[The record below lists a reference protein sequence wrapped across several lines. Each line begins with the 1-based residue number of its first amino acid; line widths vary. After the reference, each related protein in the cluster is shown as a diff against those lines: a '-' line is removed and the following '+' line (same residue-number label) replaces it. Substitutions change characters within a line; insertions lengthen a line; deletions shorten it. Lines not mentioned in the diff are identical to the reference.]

1 MTDTANSPSRP
12 PAFML
17 RVAGL
22 PIDEVRALRCPDS
35 RRWADDVLDTTDQ
48 LALLAGKAAD
58 LLHGLIGGSDDEP
71 LRRALLKLR
80 RDVFNNRL
88 PDPVAAEDALTRVRA
103 LDPAAARAL
112 ADWLTGRRALAGKR
126 DTGAALLADETGRT
140 RAELARI
147 AGHERLRKGLLLA
160 SPALDAQLDAYR
172 AKASGPGARPDR
184 KQRKIERSL
193 LSYVYRTACKTS
205 PFSTFTGVA
214 PGVFAGSDG
223 LRVRVGEEW
232 RTQARLNVVA
242 LGRIA
247 DAVIAD
253 PVRRA
258 DLPLALASGWGRDD
272 DRVRYVRRW
281 VTAGD
286 DDTAVTFDAV
296 KDRLFFLRR
305 SGTLERLLGLFEE
318 RGTIRY
324 GELAAWLERDR
335 GAAREECA
343 QYLGALLDV
352 GMVQVPCLRTEVH
365 DTDPLRAFQDA
376 LRGLDRPWADRLADR
391 LEEPAAHAARF
402 PEAAPDERRALLEAV
417 RAGLRAVQE
426 EELGLARAKVPRTV
440 LYEDAAAGAGGV
452 PAVGG
457 AAHGDPAHGEPA
469 HGAPASDGAPS
480 GDPASGAPALGD
492 PALGDPA
499 SGGPTHGDPASGG
512 PTHGDP
518 ASGAPAL
525 GGSDGC
531 GSPGGAA
538 SGAPASGSPAHG
550 APASG
555 SSPSADP
562 APGGAGSEVGLDPD
576 AWRELAAGPLAAV
589 ERVLPAFDLTLPQR
603 ITFQGFF
610 LARYGRGGRCDDL
623 LKLVHDFH
631 EDFFD
636 QYLTF
641 TASRTP
647 YDADG
652 TYVPEVN
659 WLGLPRLRALDA
671 ARRTFTA
678 RMAALWET
686 AEPGA
691 AEVRIDDAFLD
702 AVAGELDL
710 PPADFAPMSHHVQ
723 IADRPDDPLVVLN
736 RSYGGVSFP
745 FSRFTQLFDGLGE
758 RLLANTGT
766 LVPEGAVLAEV
777 TGGPVTSNLNLHGRL
792 TPYEIVCPGE
802 RGTLDEEFRIELDDL
817 HLVHDPAAD
826 RLALRSAR
834 LDREVIPVYLGYLV
848 PLALPELPRTLLLL
862 SPTSMAPLNVWA
874 GVPEG
879 EPSCGV
885 TGRPRVRHGSLVLS
899 RRSWSAPATVL
910 PLHRPGTPED
920 GWFLD
925 WHAFRRTHGL
935 PDRVFATVSDTG
947 ARGATGAKPQYLD
960 FDSPLSLSAFEALVK
975 SPDAR
980 VVFREMLPDED
991 ALPTVSG
998 PGRHVAELAVETAVP
1013 VRRRTTS

>member
-1 MTDTANSPSRP
+1 MTETAETAETAGTVETDSANSPSPR

-17 RVAGL
+17 RIAGL
-22 PIDEVRALRCPDS
+22 PVDDVRALRCPDS
-35 RRWADDVLDTTDQ
+35 RRWADDVLDTTEQ
-48 LALLAGKAAD
+48 LALLAGKAGD
-58 LLHGLIGGSDDEP
+58 QLHGLIGGSDDEP

-88 PDPVAAEDALTRVRA
+88 PDPSAAEDALARVGA

-126 DTGAALLADETGRT
+126 EAGAGLLSAETGRS
-140 RAELARI
+140 RAELARL

-160 SPALDAQLDAYR
+160 SPTLDTQLDAYR
-172 AKASGPGARPDR
+172 HKASRAGARPDR

-205 PFSTFTGVA
+205 PFSTFTAVA
-214 PGVFAGSDG
+214 PGVFGGSDG
-223 LRVRVGEEW
+223 LRVQVGEEW
-232 RTQARLNVVA
+232 RTQVRLNVVA
-242 LGRIA
+242 LGRLA

-318 RGTIRY
+318 RGTLRY
-324 GELAAWLERDR
+324 GELAAWLEQDR
-335 GAAREECA
+335 GAAREECE

-402 PEAAPDERRALLEAV
+402 AEAAPDERRALLESV

-426 EELGLARAKVPRTV
+426 EELGAERAKVPQTL
-440 LYEDAAAGAGGV
+440 LYEDAAAGPRRATGTGV
-452 PAVGG
+452 A
-457 AAHGDPAHGEPA
+457 
-469 HGAPASDGAPS
+469 
-480 GDPASGAPALGD
+480 
-492 PALGDPA
+492 
-499 SGGPTHGDPASGG
+499 
-512 PTHGDP
+512 
-518 ASGAPAL
+518 
-525 GGSDGC
+525 
-531 GSPGGAA
+531 
-538 SGAPASGSPAHG
+538 
-550 APASG
+550 
-555 SSPSADP
+555 
-562 APGGAGSEVGLDPD
+562 LDPD
-576 AWRELAAGPLAAV
+576 AWEELAAGPLAAV

-636 QYLTF
+636 QYMTF

-659 WLGLPRLRALDA
+659 WLGLERLRSLDT

-678 RMAALWET
+678 RMTALWEA
-686 AEPGA
+686 AEAAGPGA
-691 AEVRIDDAFLD
+691 AEVRLDETFLD
-702 AVAGELDL
+702 AVADELRGLD
-710 PPADFAPMSHHVQ
+710 ADFTPMSHHVQ
-723 IADRPDDPLVVLN
+723 IADRPGDPLVVLN
-736 RSYGGVSFP
+736 RSYGGVSFS
-745 FSRFTQLFDGLGE
+745 FTRFTQLFDGLGE
-758 RLLANTGT
+758 RLLADTET
-766 LVPEGAVLAEV
+766 LVPDGAVLAEV
-777 TGGPVTSNLNLHGRL
+777 TGGPVTSNLNLHARL

-802 RGTLDEEFRIELDDL
+802 RGTLEEEFRIALDDL
-817 HLVHDPAAD
+817 YLVHDPGAD
-826 RLALRSAR
+826 RLALRSVR

-879 EPSCGV
+879 EPRGGV

-991 ALPTVSG
+991 TLPTVSG
-998 PGRHVAELAVETAVP
+998 HGRHVAELAVETAVP

>member
-1 MTDTANSPSRP
+1 MTDTANTVGPTDTADGR

-22 PIDEVRALRCPDS
+22 PVDDVQTLRCPDS
-35 RRWADDVLDTTDQ
+35 RRWADEVLDTTEQ
-48 LALLAGKAAD
+48 LALLAEKVAD
-58 LLHGLIGGSDDEP
+58 QLHGLIGGSDDEP
-71 LRRALLKLR
+71 LRRVLLKLR

-88 PDPVAAEDALTRVRA
+88 PDPVAAERALARVRD

-112 ADWLTGRRALAGKR
+112 ADWLTGRRALDERRSAGA
-126 DTGAALLADETGRT
+126 GLLAAETGRSRT
-140 RAELARI
+140 ELARI

-160 SPALDAQLDAYR
+160 SPTLDAQLDGYR
-172 AKASGPGARPDR
+172 RKADRDAGARPDR

-214 PGVFAGSDG
+214 PGVFGGSDG

-232 RTQARLNVVA
+232 RTQVRLNVVA
-242 LGRIA
+242 LGRLA

-281 VTAGD
+281 VTTGD
-286 DDTAVTFDAV
+286 EDAAVTFDAV

-318 RGTIRY
+318 RGTLRY
-324 GELAAWLERDR
+324 GELAAWLEQDR
-335 GAAREECA
+335 GAAREECE

-391 LEEPAAHAARF
+391 LEEPAERAARF
-402 PEAAPDERRALLEAV
+402 ADAGPDERRALLESV

-426 EELGLARAKVPRTV
+426 EELGAERAKVPQTL
-440 LYEDAAAGAGGV
+440 LYEDAAAGSGV
-452 PAVGG
+452 A
-457 AAHGDPAHGEPA
+457 
-469 HGAPASDGAPS
+469 
-480 GDPASGAPALGD
+480 
-492 PALGDPA
+492 
-499 SGGPTHGDPASGG
+499 
-512 PTHGDP
+512 
-518 ASGAPAL
+518 
-525 GGSDGC
+525 
-531 GSPGGAA
+531 
-538 SGAPASGSPAHG
+538 
-550 APASG
+550 
-555 SSPSADP
+555 
-562 APGGAGSEVGLDPD
+562 LDPG

-610 LARYGRGGRCDDL
+610 LARYGHGGRCDDL

-636 QYLTF
+636 QYMTF
-641 TASRTP
+641 SAGRTP

-652 TYVPEVN
+652 AYVPEVN
-659 WLGLPRLRALDA
+659 WLGLAKLRALDT
-671 ARRTFTA
+671 ARRTFTD
-678 RMAALWET
+678 RMAALWRTAEA

-691 AEVRIDDAFLD
+691 AEVRVDEDFLD
-702 AVAGELDL
+702 AISGELDGIA
-710 PPADFAPMSHHVQ
+710 PQFAPMSHHVQ
-723 IADRPDDPLVVLN
+723 IADRPGDPLVVLN
-736 RSYGGVSFP
+736 RSYGGVSFS
-745 FSRFTQLFDGLGE
+745 FTRFTQLFDGLDE
-758 RLLANTGT
+758 QLLADTDA

-802 RGTLDEEFRIELDDL
+802 RGTLEPEFRIALDDL
-817 HLVHDPAAD
+817 YLVHDPEAD
-826 RLALRSAR
+826 RLVLRSVR

-879 EPSCGV
+879 EPRGGV

-910 PLHRPGTPED
+910 PLHRPGAPED

-925 WHAFRRTHGL
+925 WHAFRRTHAL

-960 FDSPLSLSAFEALVK
+960 FDSPLSLSAFEALIK

-991 ALPTVSG
+991 ALSTVSG
-998 PGRHVAELAVETAVP
+998 HGRHVAELAVETAVP
-1013 VRRRTTS
+1013 VRRRTV

>member
-1 MTDTANSPSRP
+1 MTDTANTVGPTDTADGR

-22 PIDEVRALRCPDS
+22 PVDDVQTLRCPDS
-35 RRWADDVLDTTDQ
+35 RRWADEVLDTTEQ
-48 LALLAGKAAD
+48 LALLAEKVAD
-58 LLHGLIGGSDDEP
+58 QLHGLIGGSDDEP
-71 LRRALLKLR
+71 LRRVLLKLR

-88 PDPVAAEDALTRVRA
+88 PDPVAAERALARVRD

-112 ADWLTGRRALAGKR
+112 ADWLTGRRALDERRSAGA
-126 DTGAALLADETGRT
+126 GLLAAETGRSRT
-140 RAELARI
+140 ELARI

-160 SPALDAQLDAYR
+160 SPTLDAQLDGYR
-172 AKASGPGARPDR
+172 RKTDRDAGARPDR

-214 PGVFAGSDG
+214 PGAFGGSDG

-232 RTQARLNVVA
+232 RTQVRLNVVA
-242 LGRIA
+242 LGRLA

-281 VTAGD
+281 VTTGD
-286 DDTAVTFDAV
+286 EDAAVTFDAV

-318 RGTIRY
+318 RGTLRY
-324 GELAAWLERDR
+324 GELAAWLEQDR
-335 GAAREECA
+335 GAAREECE

-391 LEEPAAHAARF
+391 LEEPADRAARF
-402 PEAAPDERRALLEAV
+402 ADAGPDERRALLESV

-426 EELGLARAKVPRTV
+426 EELGAERAKVPQTL
-440 LYEDAAAGAGGV
+440 LYEDAAAGS
-452 PAVGG
+452 
-457 AAHGDPAHGEPA
+457 
-469 HGAPASDGAPS
+469 PASS
-480 GDPASGAPALGD
+480 GLPQA
-492 PALGDPA
+492 
-499 SGGPTHGDPASGG
+499 
-512 PTHGDP
+512 
-518 ASGAPAL
+518 
-525 GGSDGC
+525 
-531 GSPGGAA
+531 
-538 SGAPASGSPAHG
+538 
-550 APASG
+550 
-555 SSPSADP
+555 
-562 APGGAGSEVGLDPD
+562 AGSGVVLDPD

-610 LARYGRGGRCDDL
+610 LARYGHGGRCDDL

-636 QYLTF
+636 QYMTF
-641 TASRTP
+641 SAGRTP

-652 TYVPEVN
+652 AYVPEVN
-659 WLGLPRLRALDA
+659 WLGLAKLRALDT
-671 ARRTFTA
+671 ARRTFTD
-678 RMAALWET
+678 RMAALWRTAEA

-691 AEVRIDDAFLD
+691 AEVRVDEDFLD
-702 AVAGELDL
+702 AISGELNGIA
-710 PPADFAPMSHHVQ
+710 PQFAPMSHHVQ
-723 IADRPDDPLVVLN
+723 IADRPGDPLVVLN
-736 RSYGGVSFP
+736 RSYGGVSFS
-745 FSRFTQLFDGLGE
+745 FTRFTQLFDGLDE
-758 RLLANTGT
+758 QLLADTDA

-802 RGTLDEEFRIELDDL
+802 RGTLEPEFRIALDDL
-817 HLVHDPAAD
+817 YLVHDPEAD
-826 RLALRSAR
+826 RLVLRSVR

-879 EPSCGV
+879 EPRGGV

-910 PLHRPGTPED
+910 PLHRPGAPED

-925 WHAFRRTHGL
+925 WHAFRRTHAL

-960 FDSPLSLSAFEALVK
+960 FDSPLSLSAFEALIK

-991 ALPTVSG
+991 ALSTVSG
-998 PGRHVAELAVETAVP
+998 HGRHVAELAVETAVP
-1013 VRRRTTS
+1013 VRRRTV

>member
-1 MTDTANSPSRP
+1 MNHDNHDLNTAGIR
-12 PAFML
+12 PAFMV

-22 PIDEVRALRCPDS
+22 PVESVQELRCPQS
-35 RRWADDVLDTTDQ
+35 RRWADEVLDESAQLRLLAEKAGDQ
-48 LALLAGKAAD
+48 LHD
-58 LLHGLIGGSDDEP
+58 LIGGSDDEP

-80 RDVFNNRL
+80 RDIFNNRL
-88 PDPVAAEDALTRVRA
+88 PATDSADRVLDRVHS
-103 LDPAAARAL
+103 LDPAAASTL
-112 ADWLTGRRALAGKR
+112 ADWLTGRRALDGRLGAGA
-126 DTGAALLADETGRT
+126 GLLAAETGRSREAL
-140 RAELARI
+140 RAL
-147 AGHERLRKGLLLA
+147 AGHERLRRGLLLA

-172 AKASGPGARPDR
+172 KQPLSAGARPDK

-214 PGVFAGSDG
+214 LGSLGGSAG
-223 LRVRVGEEW
+223 LRLRVEEEW

-242 LGRIA
+242 LGRLA

-253 PVRRA
+253 PARRA
-258 DLPLALASGWGRDD
+258 DLPVAPASGWGRDD

-305 SGTLERLLGLFEE
+305 SGTLDRLLTLFEE
-318 RGTIRY
+318 RSGTVLRY
-324 GELAAWLERDR
+324 GDLVEWLARDQ
-335 GAAREECA
+335 GAAREECE

-365 DTDPLRAFQDA
+365 DTDPLRAFQGA
-376 LRGLDRPWADRLADR
+376 LRGLERPWADRLADR
-391 LEEPAAHAARF
+391 LEEPARCVERF
-402 PEAAPDERRALLEAV
+402 ADASADERRALLDAL

-426 EELGLARAKVPRTV
+426 EELGADRAKVPQTL
-440 LYEDAAAGAGGV
+440 LYEDAAAGGGTEPDDAGPGPG
-452 PAVGG
+452 PAK
-457 AAHGDPAHGEPA
+457 
-469 HGAPASDGAPS
+469 ASR
-480 GDPASGAPALGD
+480 
-492 PALGDPA
+492 
-499 SGGPTHGDPASGG
+499 T
-512 PTHGDP
+512 
-518 ASGAPAL
+518 
-525 GGSDGC
+525 
-531 GSPGGAA
+531 
-538 SGAPASGSPAHG
+538 
-550 APASG
+550 
-555 SSPSADP
+555 
-562 APGGAGSEVGLDPD
+562 VQLDPD
-576 AWRELAAGPLAAV
+576 AWQELAARPLAAV

-603 ITFQGFF
+603 ITFEGFF
-610 LARYGRGGRCDDL
+610 LARYGRGGRCYDL

-636 QYLTF
+636 QYMTF
-641 TASRTP
+641 TATRTA

-659 WLGLPRLRALDA
+659 WLGLDRLRALDT

-678 RMAALWET
+678 RMTALREAAG
-686 AEPGA
+686 PGA
-691 AEVRIDDAFLD
+691 AELRLDDAFL
-702 AVAGELDL
+702 AEVAAELDGL
-710 PPADFAPMSHHVQ
+710 AADFAPMSHHLQ
-723 IADRPDDPLVVLN
+723 IADRPGDPLVVLN

-745 FSRFTQLFDGLGE
+745 FSRFTELFDGLDE
-758 RLLANTGT
+758 RLFAGT
-766 LVPEGAVLAEV
+766 EAIVPEGAVLAEV

-802 RGTLDEEFRIELDDL
+802 RGTLEAEFRISLDDL
-817 HLVHDPAAD
+817 HLVHDPEAG
-826 RLALRSAR
+826 RLVLRSAR

-879 EPSCGV
+879 TPDEGGV
-885 TGRPRVRHGSLVLS
+885 TSRPRVRHGSLVLS
-899 RRSWSAPATVL
+899 RRSWSAPAAAL
-910 PLHRPGTPED
+910 PLHRAGAPED

-925 WHAFRRTHGL
+925 WHSFRREHGL

-960 FDSPLSLSAFEALVK
+960 FDSPLSLSAFEALIK
-975 SPDAR
+975 TPQAR
-980 VVFREMLPDED
+980 VVFREALPDED
-991 ALPTVSG
+991 ALHTVSG
-998 PGRHVAELAVETAVP
+998 HGRHVAELAVETAVP
-1013 VRRRTTS
+1013 VRRRTA

>member
-1 MTDTANSPSRP
+1 MTDAANSSASA

-22 PIDEVRALRCPDS
+22 PVDEVRALRCPDS
-35 RRWADDVLDTTDQ
+35 RRWADDVLDTTEQ

-58 LLHGLIGGSDDEP
+58 QLHGLIGGSDDEP

-88 PDPVAAEDALTRVRA
+88 PHPVAAEDALTRVRA
-103 LDPAAARAL
+103 LDPAAAQAL
-112 ADWLTGRRALAGKR
+112 ADWLTGRRALADQR
-126 DTGAALLADETGRT
+126 DAGAALLADETGRT
-140 RAELARI
+140 RTELARI

-160 SPALDAQLDAYR
+160 SPTLDAQLDAYR
-172 AKASGPGARPDR
+172 EKASRPGARPDR

-214 PGVFAGSDG
+214 PGVLGGSEG

-232 RTQARLNVVA
+232 RTQVRLNVVA
-242 LGRIA
+242 LGRLA

-324 GELAAWLERDR
+324 GELADWLEEDR
-335 GAAREECA
+335 GAAREECE

-376 LRGLDRPWADRLADR
+376 LRGLDRPWAARLADR
-391 LEEPAAHAARF
+391 LEEPGAHAARF
-402 PEAAPDERRALLEAV
+402 ADAAPDERRALLAAV

-426 EELGLARAKVPRTV
+426 EELGVARAKVPQTL
-440 LYEDAAAGAGGV
+440 LYEDAAAGPGTAPEGPVATLESTGV
-452 PAVGG
+452 
-457 AAHGDPAHGEPA
+457 
-469 HGAPASDGAPS
+469 
-480 GDPASGAPALGD
+480 
-492 PALGDPA
+492 
-499 SGGPTHGDPASGG
+499 T
-512 PTHGDP
+512 
-518 ASGAPAL
+518 
-525 GGSDGC
+525 
-531 GSPGGAA
+531 
-538 SGAPASGSPAHG
+538 
-550 APASG
+550 
-555 SSPSADP
+555 
-562 APGGAGSEVGLDPD
+562 LDPD
-576 AWRELAAGPLAAV
+576 AWRELAAGPLAAI

-636 QYLTF
+636 QYMTF
-641 TASRTP
+641 TATRTP

-678 RMAALWET
+678 RMSALWEA

-691 AEVRIDDAFLD
+691 AEVWLDDVFLD
-702 AVAGELDL
+702 AVAGQLDV
-710 PPADFAPMSHHVQ
+710 PKADFAPMSHHVQ
-723 IADRPDDPLVVLN
+723 IADRPGDPLVVLN

-758 RLLANTGT
+758 QLLAHTGT

-802 RGTLDEEFRIELDDL
+802 RGTLEQEFRIELDDL
-817 HLVHDPAAD
+817 HLVHDAEAD
-826 RLALRSAR
+826 RLVLRSAR

-879 EPSCGV
+879 EPRGGV

-910 PLHRPGTPED
+910 PLHRPGAPED

-925 WHAFRRTHGL
+925 WHAFRRAHGL

-975 SPDAR
+975 SPEAR

-998 PGRHVAELAVETAVP
+998 PGRHVAELAVETAAP
-1013 VRRRTTS
+1013 APRRTAS

>member
-1 MTDTANSPSRP
+1 MNHDNHDLNTAGIR
-12 PAFML
+12 PAFMV

-22 PIDEVRALRCPDS
+22 PVESVQELRCPQS
-35 RRWADDVLDTTDQ
+35 RRWADEVLDESAQLRLLAEKAGDQ
-48 LALLAGKAAD
+48 LHD
-58 LLHGLIGGSDDEP
+58 LIGGSDDEP

-80 RDVFNNRL
+80 RDIFNNRL
-88 PDPVAAEDALTRVRA
+88 PATDSADRVLDRVHS
-103 LDPAAARAL
+103 LDPAAASTL
-112 ADWLTGRRALAGKR
+112 ADWLTGRRALDGRLGAGA
-126 DTGAALLADETGRT
+126 GLLAAETGRSREAL
-140 RAELARI
+140 RAL
-147 AGHERLRKGLLLA
+147 AGHERLRRGLLLA

-172 AKASGPGARPDR
+172 KQPLSAGARPDK

-214 PGVFAGSDG
+214 LGSLGGSAG
-223 LRVRVGEEW
+223 LRLRVEEEW

-242 LGRIA
+242 LGRLA

-253 PVRRA
+253 PARRA
-258 DLPLALASGWGRDD
+258 DLPVAPASGWGRDD

-305 SGTLERLLGLFEE
+305 SGTLDRLLTLFEE
-318 RGTIRY
+318 RSGTVLRY
-324 GELAAWLERDR
+324 GDLVEWLARDQ
-335 GAAREECA
+335 GAAREECE

-365 DTDPLRAFQDA
+365 DTDPLRAFQGA
-376 LRGLDRPWADRLADR
+376 LRGLERPWADRLADR
-391 LEEPAAHAARF
+391 LEEPARCVERF
-402 PEAAPDERRALLEAV
+402 ADASADERRALLDAL

-426 EELGLARAKVPRTV
+426 EELGADRAKVPQTL
-440 LYEDAAAGAGGV
+440 LYEDAAAGGGTEPDDAGPGPG
-452 PAVGG
+452 PAK
-457 AAHGDPAHGEPA
+457 
-469 HGAPASDGAPS
+469 ASR
-480 GDPASGAPALGD
+480 
-492 PALGDPA
+492 
-499 SGGPTHGDPASGG
+499 T
-512 PTHGDP
+512 
-518 ASGAPAL
+518 
-525 GGSDGC
+525 
-531 GSPGGAA
+531 
-538 SGAPASGSPAHG
+538 
-550 APASG
+550 
-555 SSPSADP
+555 
-562 APGGAGSEVGLDPD
+562 VQLDPD
-576 AWRELAAGPLAAV
+576 AWQELAARPLAAV

-603 ITFQGFF
+603 ITFEGFF

-636 QYLTF
+636 QYMTF
-641 TASRTP
+641 TATRTA

-659 WLGLPRLRALDA
+659 WLGLGRLRALDT

-678 RMAALWET
+678 RMTALREAAG
-686 AEPGA
+686 PGA
-691 AEVRIDDAFLD
+691 AELRLDDAFL
-702 AVAGELDL
+702 AEVAAELDGL
-710 PPADFAPMSHHVQ
+710 ASDFAPMSHHLQ
-723 IADRPDDPLVVLN
+723 IADRPGDPLVVLN

-745 FSRFTQLFDGLGE
+745 FSRFTELFDGLDE
-758 RLLANTGT
+758 RLFAGT
-766 LVPEGAVLAEV
+766 EAIVPEGAVLAEV

-802 RGTLDEEFRIELDDL
+802 RGTLEAEFRISLDDL
-817 HLVHDPAAD
+817 HLVHDPEAG
-826 RLALRSAR
+826 RLVLRSAR

-879 EPSCGV
+879 TPDEGGV
-885 TGRPRVRHGSLVLS
+885 TSRPRVRHGSLVLS
-899 RRSWSAPATVL
+899 RRSWSAPAAAL
-910 PLHRPGTPED
+910 PLHRAGAPED

-925 WHAFRRTHGL
+925 WHAFRRDHGL

-960 FDSPLSLSAFEALVK
+960 FDSPLSLSAFEALIK
-975 SPDAR
+975 TPQAR
-980 VVFREMLPDED
+980 VVFREALPDED
-991 ALPTVSG
+991 ALHTVSG
-998 PGRHVAELAVETAVP
+998 HGRHVAELAVETAVP
-1013 VRRRTTS
+1013 VRRRTA

>member
-1 MTDTANSPSRP
+1 MTHPHTDADTGARTPTDAVNPPSPR

-22 PIDEVRALRCPDS
+22 PVDAVRALRCPDS
-35 RRWADDVLDTTDQ
+35 RRWADDVLDTTEQ

-58 LLHGLIGGSDDEP
+58 HLHGLIGGSDDEP

-88 PDPVAAEDALTRVRA
+88 PDPSATEVTLARVRV
-103 LDPAAARAL
+103 LDPGAARAL
-112 ADWLTGRRALAGKR
+112 ADWLAGRRALAGKR
-126 DTGAALLADETGRT
+126 EAGAGLLADETGRS
-140 RAELARI
+140 RAELARL

-160 SPALDAQLDAYR
+160 SPTLDAQLDAYR
-172 AKASGPGARPDR
+172 EKASRPGARPDR

-214 PGVFAGSDG
+214 PGVFGGFDG
-223 LRVRVGEEW
+223 LRVRAGEEW
-232 RTQARLNVVA
+232 RTQVRLNVVA
-242 LGRIA
+242 LGRLA
-247 DAVIAD
+247 DAVLAD

-258 DLPLALASGWGRDD
+258 DLPLAPASGWGRDD

-318 RGTIRY
+318 RGAIRY
-324 GELAAWLERDR
+324 GELAAWLEQDR
-335 GAAREECA
+335 GAPREECE

-365 DTDPLRAFQDA
+365 DTDPLRAFQGA
-376 LRGLDRPWADRLADR
+376 LRGLGRPWADRLADR

-402 PEAAPDERRALLEAV
+402 ADAAPDERRALLEAV

-426 EELGLARAKVPRTV
+426 EELGAERAKVPQTL
-440 LYEDAAAGAGGV
+440 LYEDAAAGPRA
-452 PAVGG
+452 
-457 AAHGDPAHGEPA
+457 E
-469 HGAPASDGAPS
+469 
-480 GDPASGAPALGD
+480 
-492 PALGDPA
+492 
-499 SGGPTHGDPASGG
+499 
-512 PTHGDP
+512 
-518 ASGAPAL
+518 
-525 GGSDGC
+525 
-531 GSPGGAA
+531 
-538 SGAPASGSPAHG
+538 
-550 APASG
+550 
-555 SSPSADP
+555 
-562 APGGAGSEVGLDPD
+562 LDPD

-636 QYLTF
+636 QYMTF

-678 RMAALWET
+678 RMTALWQA
-686 AEPGA
+686 AEPEA
-691 AEVRIDDAFLD
+691 AEVRLDDAFLD

-710 PPADFAPMSHHVQ
+710 PVTDFAPMSHHVQ
-723 IADRPDDPLVVLN
+723 IAERPGDPLVVLN

-758 RLLANTGT
+758 RLLAETDAM
-766 LVPEGAVLAEV
+766 VPEGAVLAEV

-802 RGTLDEEFRIELDDL
+802 RGTLEAEFRIDLDDL
-817 HLVHDPAAD
+817 YLVHDPDGD
-826 RLALRSAR
+826 RLALRSVR

-879 EPSCGV
+879 EARGGV

-899 RRSWSAPATVL
+899 RRSWSAPAAVL
-910 PLHRPGTPED
+910 PLHRPGAPED

-960 FDSPLSLSAFEALVK
+960 FDSPLSLAAFEALVK
-975 SPDAR
+975 SPEAR

-991 ALPTVSG
+991 ALPTVCG
-998 PGRHVAELAVETAVP
+998 PGRHVAELAVETAAP
-1013 VRRRTTS
+1013 VRRRTP

>member
-1 MTDTANSPSRP
+1 MTDTANSPAP
-12 PAFML
+12 APAFML

-22 PIDEVRALRCPDS
+22 PVDEVRALRCPDS
-35 RRWADDVLDTTDQ
+35 RRWADDVLDTTEQ

-58 LLHGLIGGSDDEP
+58 QLHGLIGGSDDEP

-88 PDPVAAEDALTRVRA
+88 PDPVAADDALTRVRA

-112 ADWLTGRRALAGKR
+112 ADWLAGRRALADQR
-126 DTGAALLADETGRT
+126 DAGAVLLADETRRT
-140 RAELARI
+140 RTELARI

-160 SPALDAQLDAYR
+160 SPTLDAQLDAYR
-172 AKASGPGARPDR
+172 EKASRPGARPDR

-214 PGVFAGSDG
+214 PGVLGGSDG

-232 RTQARLNVVA
+232 RTQVRLNVVA
-242 LGRIA
+242 LGRLA

-324 GELAAWLERDR
+324 GELAAWLEEDR
-335 GAAREECA
+335 GAAREECE

-365 DTDPLRAFQDA
+365 DTDPLRSFQDA
-376 LRGLDRPWADRLADR
+376 LRGLDRPWAGRLADR

-402 PEAAPDERRALLEAV
+402 ADAAPDERRALLAAV
-417 RAGLRAVQE
+417 RAGLREVQE
-426 EELGLARAKVPRTV
+426 EELGVARAKVPQTL
-440 LYEDAAAGAGGV
+440 LYEDAAAGPGTAPEGPVVTRESTGV
-452 PAVGG
+452 
-457 AAHGDPAHGEPA
+457 
-469 HGAPASDGAPS
+469 
-480 GDPASGAPALGD
+480 
-492 PALGDPA
+492 
-499 SGGPTHGDPASGG
+499 T
-512 PTHGDP
+512 
-518 ASGAPAL
+518 
-525 GGSDGC
+525 
-531 GSPGGAA
+531 
-538 SGAPASGSPAHG
+538 
-550 APASG
+550 
-555 SSPSADP
+555 
-562 APGGAGSEVGLDPD
+562 LDPD
-576 AWRELAAGPLAAV
+576 AWRELAAGPLAAI

-636 QYLTF
+636 QYMTF

-678 RMAALWET
+678 RMSALWEA

-691 AEVRIDDAFLD
+691 AEVWLDDAFLD

-723 IADRPDDPLVVLN
+723 IADRPGDPLVVLN

-758 RLLANTGT
+758 RLLADTEA

-802 RGTLDEEFRIELDDL
+802 RGTLDEEFRIDLDDL
-817 HLVHDPAAD
+817 HLVHDPEAD

-834 LDREVIPVYLGYLV
+834 LGREVIPVYLGYLV

-879 EPSCGV
+879 EPRGGI

-899 RRSWSAPATVL
+899 RRSWSAPAAVL
-910 PLHRPGTPED
+910 PLHRPGAPED

-960 FDSPLSLSAFEALVK
+960 FDSPLSLSAFEALIK
-975 SPDAR
+975 SPEAR

>member
-1 MTDTANSPSRP
+1 MNHDNHDLNTAGIR
-12 PAFML
+12 PAFMV

-22 PIDEVRALRCPDS
+22 PVESVQELRCPQS
-35 RRWADDVLDTTDQ
+35 RRWADEVLDESAQLRLLAEKAGDQ
-48 LALLAGKAAD
+48 LHD
-58 LLHGLIGGSDDEP
+58 LIGGSDDEP

-80 RDVFNNRL
+80 RDIFNNRL
-88 PDPVAAEDALTRVRA
+88 PATASADRVLDRVHS
-103 LDPAAARAL
+103 LDPAAASTL
-112 ADWLTGRRALAGKR
+112 ADWLTGRRALDGQLGAGA
-126 DTGAALLADETGRT
+126 GLLAAETGRSREAL
-140 RAELARI
+140 RAL
-147 AGHERLRKGLLLA
+147 AGHERLRRGLLLA

-172 AKASGPGARPDR
+172 KQTPAAGARPDK

-214 PGVFAGSDG
+214 LGSLGGSGG
-223 LRVRVGEEW
+223 LRLRVEEEW

-242 LGRIA
+242 LGRLA

-253 PVRRA
+253 PARRA
-258 DLPLALASGWGRDD
+258 DLPVAPASGWGRDD

-305 SGTLERLLGLFEE
+305 SGTLDRLLTLFEE
-318 RGTIRY
+318 RSGTVLRY
-324 GELAAWLERDR
+324 GDLVEWLARDQ
-335 GAAREECA
+335 GAAREECE

-365 DTDPLRAFQDA
+365 DTDPLRAFQGA
-376 LRGLDRPWADRLADR
+376 LRGLERPWADRLADR
-391 LEEPAAHAARF
+391 LEEPARCVERF
-402 PEAAPDERRALLEAV
+402 ADASADERRALLDAL

-426 EELGLARAKVPRTV
+426 EELGADRAKVPQTL
-440 LYEDAAAGAGGV
+440 LYEDAAAGA
-452 PAVGG
+452 
-457 AAHGDPAHGEPA
+457 HTEF
-469 HGAPASDGAPS
+469 
-480 GDPASGAPALGD
+480 
-492 PALGDPA
+492 
-499 SGGPTHGDPASGG
+499 
-512 PTHGDP
+512 
-518 ASGAPAL
+518 
-525 GGSDGC
+525 
-531 GSPGGAA
+531 
-538 SGAPASGSPAHG
+538 
-550 APASG
+550 
-555 SSPSADP
+555 
-562 APGGAGSEVGLDPD
+562 DPD
-576 AWRELAAGPLAAV
+576 AWQELAAGPLAAV

-603 ITFQGFF
+603 ITFEGFF

-636 QYLTF
+636 QYMTF
-641 TASRTP
+641 TATRTA

-652 TYVPEVN
+652 AYVPEVN
-659 WLGLPRLRALDA
+659 WLGLGRLRALDT

-678 RMAALWET
+678 RMAALRE
-686 AEPGA
+686 AAGPGA
-691 AEVRIDDAFLD
+691 AELRVDDTFL
-702 AVAGELDL
+702 AEVAAELDGL
-710 PPADFAPMSHHVQ
+710 ATDFAPMSHHLQ
-723 IADRPDDPLVVLN
+723 IADRPGDPLVVLN

-745 FSRFTQLFDGLGE
+745 FSRFTELFDGLDE
-758 RLLANTGT
+758 RLFAGT
-766 LVPEGAVLAEV
+766 EAIVPEGAVLAEV

-802 RGTLDEEFRIELDDL
+802 RGTLDAEFRISLDDL
-817 HLVHDPAAD
+817 HLIHDPEAG
-826 RLALRSAR
+826 RLVLRSAR

-879 EPSCGV
+879 APDEGGV
-885 TGRPRVRHGSLVLS
+885 TTRPRVRHGSLVLS
-899 RRSWSAPATVL
+899 RRSWSAPASAL
-910 PLHRPGTPED
+910 PLHRAGAPED

-925 WHAFRRTHGL
+925 WHAFRREHGL

-960 FDSPLSLSAFEALVK
+960 FDSPLSLSAFEALIK
-975 SPDAR
+975 TPQAR
-980 VVFREMLPDED
+980 VVFREALPDED
-991 ALPTVSG
+991 ALHTVSG
-998 PGRHVAELAVETAVP
+998 HGRHVAELAVETAVP
-1013 VRRRTTS
+1013 VRRRTV

>member
-1 MTDTANSPSRP
+1 MTETTGPAGTAETTGTTGTADAVDAARSGTGSPR

-22 PIDEVRALRCPDS
+22 PVDDVRALRCPDS
-35 RRWADDVLDTTDQ
+35 RRWADDVLDTTEQ
-48 LALLAGKAAD
+48 LALLAGKAGD
-58 LLHGLIGGSDDEP
+58 QLHGLIGGSDDEP

-88 PDPVAAEDALTRVRA
+88 PDPVAAKDALARVGA

-112 ADWLTGRRALAGKR
+112 ADWLTGRRALAAKR
-126 DTGAALLADETGRT
+126 EAGAGPLAAETGRS

-160 SPALDAQLDAYR
+160 SPTLDAQLDAYR
-172 AKASGPGARPDR
+172 RQASRAGARPDR

-205 PFSTFTGVA
+205 PFSTFTAVA
-214 PGVFAGSDG
+214 PGVFGGSDG

-232 RTQARLNVVA
+232 RTQVRLNVVA
-242 LGRIA
+242 LGRLA

-324 GELAAWLERDR
+324 GELAAWLEQDR
-335 GAAREECA
+335 GAAREECE

-391 LEEPAAHAARF
+391 LDEPAAQAARF
-402 PEAAPDERRALLEAV
+402 AEAAPDERRALLEAV

-426 EELGLARAKVPRTV
+426 EELGAGRAKVPQTV
-440 LYEDAAAGAGGV
+440 LYEDAAAAPRRATGTGV
-452 PAVGG
+452 A
-457 AAHGDPAHGEPA
+457 
-469 HGAPASDGAPS
+469 
-480 GDPASGAPALGD
+480 
-492 PALGDPA
+492 
-499 SGGPTHGDPASGG
+499 
-512 PTHGDP
+512 
-518 ASGAPAL
+518 
-525 GGSDGC
+525 
-531 GSPGGAA
+531 
-538 SGAPASGSPAHG
+538 
-550 APASG
+550 
-555 SSPSADP
+555 
-562 APGGAGSEVGLDPD
+562 LDPE
-576 AWRELAAGPLAAV
+576 AWEELAAGPLAAV

-636 QYLTF
+636 QYMTF

-652 TYVPEVN
+652 AYVPEVN
-659 WLGLPRLRALDA
+659 WLGLERLRALDT

-678 RMAALWET
+678 RMTALWEA
-686 AEPGA
+686 AEAAGPGA
-691 AEVRIDDAFLD
+691 AEIRLDDAFLD
-702 AVAGELDL
+702 AVAEEL
-710 PPADFAPMSHHVQ
+710 PAVDGTFTPMSHHVQ
-723 IADRPDDPLVVLN
+723 IADRPGDPLVVLN
-736 RSYGGVSFP
+736 RSYGGVSFS
-745 FSRFTQLFDGLGE
+745 FTRFTQLFDGLGE
-758 RLLANTGT
+758 RLLADTDA

-777 TGGPVTSNLNLHGRL
+777 TGGPVTSNLNLHARL

-802 RGTLDEEFRIELDDL
+802 RGTLDEEFRIALDDL
-817 HLVHDPAAD
+817 YLVHDPEAD
-826 RLALRSAR
+826 RLALRSVR

-879 EPSCGV
+879 EPRGGV

-899 RRSWSAPATVL
+899 RRSWSAPAAVL
-910 PLHRPGTPED
+910 PLHRPGAPED

-975 SPDAR
+975 SADAR

-991 ALPTVSG
+991 TLPTVSG
-998 PGRHVAELAVETAVP
+998 HGRHVAELAVETAVP
-1013 VRRRTTS
+1013 VRRRTT